1 MGSTR
6 VKQGQ
11 TRRRLAA
18 DEARRGGAVRVSCST
33 DQMDGGD
40 HLRVAGNEPR
50 RLVVVVELGVAGNI
64 AGDELCGCRSSGEV
78 EPEATGHGEARGV
91 VLRVPASAVSVLV
104 TMVWPVGGWSHV
116 SDELG
121 GGRCR

>member
-11 TRRRLAA
+11 PRRHLTAG
-18 DEARRGGAVRVSCST
+18 EARRSGAVRVSCSG
-33 DQMDGGD
+33 DQMGGEE
-40 HLRVAGNEPR
+40 HLCVAGSKLRRLVAVVELRVAGN
-50 RLVVVVELGVAGNI
+50 V

-78 EPEATGHGEARGV
+78 KLEATGHGEARGV

-104 TMVWPVGGWSHV
+104 TVVWQREEEGNPRGCEDKERG
-116 SDELG
+116 
-121 GGRCR
+121 